1 MSYLS
6 KKKYEKQL
14 ADIRRD
20 NASKA
25 RKRVLQEERKKYR
38 PKIKL
43 PSTSKML
50 LWTAVLLCMEILVF
64 CQIAF
69 FMTHDTSFLYVL
81 AGIPATLVPTI
92 LGYYSKSKS
101 ENTAG
106 GIVFE
111 TAVANMN
118 TDGSGELVG

>member
-1 MSYLS
+1 
-6 KKKYEKQL
+6 
-14 ADIRRD
+14 
-20 NASKA
+20 
-25 RKRVLQEERKKYR
+25 
-38 PKIKL
+38 
-43 PSTSKML
+43 
-50 LWTAVLLCMEILVF
+50 
-64 CQIAF
+64 
-69 FMTHDTSFLYVL
+69 MTHDTSFLYVL